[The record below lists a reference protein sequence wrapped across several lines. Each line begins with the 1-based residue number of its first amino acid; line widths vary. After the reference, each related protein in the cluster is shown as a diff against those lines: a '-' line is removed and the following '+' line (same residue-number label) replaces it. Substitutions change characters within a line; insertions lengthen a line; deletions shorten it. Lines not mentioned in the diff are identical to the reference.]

1 MTHGDHLGLLT
12 LTLAGDARHGNDM
25 LWEQI
30 MNRTEQA
37 NPANPERILEIFAAI
52 ERRDQ
57 QRLFDLC
64 HSDVEFHWPPTLP
77 YGGTSRGFKSG
88 PPTWGHTWIPLQPT
102 EAEQSMDPRVV
113 AAHGDEVV
121 VLWRRRGVSPGG
133 DRVDSPVLG
142 LYEIRDG
149 KLARAQMFYFDSSA
163 VADFLARAKG
173 RAA

>member
-1 MTHGDHLGLLT
+1 
-12 LTLAGDARHGNDM
+12 
-25 LWEQI
+25 

-37 NPANPERILEIFAAI
+37 TDPPV
-52 ERRDQ
+52 RRDVN
-57 QRLFDLC
+57 RLQERASDLGP
-64 HSDVEFHWPPTLP
+64 HVDSPAAH
-77 YGGTSRGFKSG
+77 RGRAKSG
-88 PPTWGHTWIPLQPT
+88 SSGL
-102 EAEQSMDPRVV
+102 

-121 VLWRRRGVSPGG
+121 VLWRQRGASPGG

-149 KLARAQMFYFDSSA
+149 ELARAQMFYFDSSA